1 MSHDDDETLIR
12 ELGEAVVDARA
23 VTQKARE
30 DARAAFV
37 WRTIDDEL
45 LALAHDSETSEGLLV
60 RGVGTARVL
69 GFRGPEVSLEVEVD
83 HGQLAG
89 QVLPAQECRIA
100 VVTPAGDRWEV
111 LSDESGVFMR
121 PLDVTGPVRFV
132 VESGGRRQGTA
143 WVTL

>member
-1 MSHDDDETLIR
+1 MSHDEDETLIR
-12 ELGEAVVDARA
+12 ELGEAVADTRA
-23 VTQKARE
+23 VTSKARE
-30 DARAAFV
+30 DARAAFA

-45 LALAHDSETSEGLLV
+45 LALAHDSDANAGLLV

-69 GFRGPEVSLEVEVD
+69 GFRGPEVTLEVEVD

-89 QVLPAQECRIA
+89 QVLPAQECRVA

-111 LSDESGVFMR
+111 LSDESGVFVR
-121 PLDVTGPVRFV
+121 PLDVSGPVRFV
-132 VESGGRRQGTA
+132 VEAGGRRTGTA